1 MRCAPRAVPA
11 LLVLACMATAGVSGH
26 RLDGLAA
33 ARESTD
39 RLLYLPNGRYLEIA
53 SLGQAPLVADL
64 IYIWAIQFYSDYERK
79 ERFRYVKHVFGEVIT
94 KLDPHYIDAYWMG
107 ALILIVEAKDLEGG
121 LALFD
126 QGIAANPDS
135 WILPYL
141 AAWECALAGQPAR
154 AAGYF
159 DRAAAIDGAPPSVRR
174 MRAAMA
180 SRAGDLD
187 ASLALW
193 QEIRDDPGSDPTSR
207 AIAEVKVTEVST
219 QIDLRDLRAAVARFR
234 DDNGG
239 APRSLAQLVA
249 RGYIARVPEGPDSA
263 PYRYDPRTG
272 EVQAPS
278 ARVLGGAQ

>member
-1 MRCAPRAVPA
+1 VRRSIAA
-11 LLVLACMATAGVSGH
+11 LLVLACMATASVSGH
-26 RLDGLAA
+26 KLDGLAVE
-33 ARESTD
+33 RDSSD
-39 RLLYLPNGRYLEIA
+39 RLLYLPNGRYLKVA
-53 SLGQAPLVADL
+53 SLGQAPLLADL
-64 IYIWAIQFYSDYERK
+64 IYIWAIQFYSDYERE

-94 KLDPHYIDAYWMG
+94 QLDPHYIDAYWIG
-107 ALILIVEAKDLEGG
+107 ALILIVEAKDLDGG

-141 AAWECALAGQPAR
+141 AAWECALADLPAR

-159 DRAAAIDGAPPSVRR
+159 DRAAAIEGAPPSVRR

-187 ASLALW
+187 ASRAQW
-193 QEIRDDPGSDPTSR
+193 QEILDDPASDPTSR
-207 AIAEVKVTEVST
+207 AIAERKVFEVT
-219 QIDLRDLRAAVARFR
+219 AQIELRDLRAAVARFR
-234 DDNGG
+234 EDNGRT
-239 APRSLAQLVA
+239 PRSLAQLVA
-249 RGYIARVPEGPDSA
+249 GGYIARVPEGPDSA
-263 PYRYDPRTG
+263 PYRYDARTG